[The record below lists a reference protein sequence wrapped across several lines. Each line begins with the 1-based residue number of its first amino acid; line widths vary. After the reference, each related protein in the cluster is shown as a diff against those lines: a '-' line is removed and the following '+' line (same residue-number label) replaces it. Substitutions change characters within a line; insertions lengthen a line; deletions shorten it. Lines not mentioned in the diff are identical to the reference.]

1 MKTGELAWAAA
12 VVFWPAARRY
22 EHTAACGGGGVPRRL
37 SVLGP
42 ASVPARK
49 REGGAGSALVR
60 CKEGRGNLESFGP
73 DSARQHRH
81 AHCAAAFEEVGAASP
96 AAMNFEMSCLSF
108 SSDLSCVYIMC
119 PAS

>member
-1 MKTGELAWAAA
+1 MRSIASVYRQMVLPWGESHSGPTCPELVVRCGVGRRHFHSAALQPHQQRGDSEAVKTGELAWAAA

-60 CKEGRGNLESFGP
+60 C
-73 DSARQHRH
+73 
-81 AHCAAAFEEVGAASP
+81 
-96 AAMNFEMSCLSF
+96 
-108 SSDLSCVYIMC
+108 
-119 PAS
+119 